1 MSDNSPAAPL
11 RRRKIGQCKAVS
23 SVRGPI
29 LIVDDN
35 PDDAKLAQRAFE
47 RLNPQFP
54 LTVVGSGRGLLEYLE
69 GLSTASRDEA
79 ARVPSVILLDL
90 KMPEMDGFTIL
101 EWMAK
106 RPAFAGIPVIILSTF
121 DDLYHVKQAYS
132 LGARSYLL
140 KPISGDSLRDALTS
154 LNITV

>member
-1 MSDNSPAAPL
+1 MPDPRIDTPS
-11 RRRKIGQCKAVS
+11 RRKEISRKMAASVS
-23 SVRGPI
+23 RGPI

-54 LTVVGSGRGLLEYLE
+54 INFVCSGRDLLNYLE
-69 GLSTASRDEA
+69 GVKTSSGAAASTI
-79 ARVPSVILLDL
+79 PSVILLDL
-90 KMPEMDGFTIL
+90 KMPEMDGFAIL

-106 RPAFAGIPVIILSTF
+106 RPQFAGIPVIILSTF
-121 DDLYHVKQAYS
+121 DDLLHIKQAYS

-140 KPISGDSLRDALTS
+140 KPITGDALRDALSS
-154 LNITV
+154 LNIAV